1 LEGTSEVIG
10 DPVHLWRWSGRWV
23 KEQQKEVRVEYT
35 TTGDLVGFAHLI
47 EEEEEGAFLGQDN
60 ARIAAE
66 QFLQHA
72 LNRDLTTLEFVEA
85 ITTQRPGRADHT
97 FTWKLKSFE
106 VEEATYRFQVGV
118 QDDLVSS
125 YAEFLKVPEA
135 WQREYR
141 ELRSANEA
149 TGLVAGSL
157 MAITWI
163 AMLVLIVINIRRENI
178 RWKTVSAFAAVA
190 FVLTLLSQLNMLR

>member
-1 LEGTSEVIG
+1 M
-10 DPVHLWRWSGRWV
+10 
-23 KEQQKEVRVEYT
+23 
-35 TTGDLVGFAHLI
+35 
-47 EEEEEGAFLGQDN
+47 
-60 ARIAAE
+60 
-66 QFLQHA
+66 
-72 LNRDLTTLEFVEA
+72 
-85 ITTQRPGRADHT
+85 
-97 FTWKLKSFE
+97 
-106 VEEATYRFQVGV
+106 
-118 QDDLVSS
+118 
-125 YAEFLKVPEA
+125 PEA